1 MCYVGLGNNQ
11 VIVKDSLIERGYKEM
26 SRGMQFSDKYRFR
39 WVQTVGEVN
48 FMKFKEGIHLVNHIS
63 NAKIFTNKIS
73 TLETLEELK
82 IALEKGTFKS
92 DMTLA

>member
-1 MCYVGLGNNQ
+1 
-11 VIVKDSLIERGYKEM
+11 
-26 SRGMQFSDKYRFR
+26 
-39 WVQTVGEVN
+39 
-48 FMKFKEGIHLVNHIS
+48 MKFKEGIHLVNHIS